1 MARPVGIL
9 VRSDPYRQRAGRER
23 LDLAMIA
30 AALDLPVRVFFV
42 GDGLLHL
49 AANQSPA
56 ALPAAPYTRGWLAL
70 LELGSAVSLF
80 AQQSGMQNLQ
90 SEEFPVTVLDEDRLA
105 ASIQEC
111 RMVLHV

>member
-1 MARPVGIL
+1 MERPIGIL

-49 AANQSPA
+49 AAAQSPT
-56 ALPAAPYTRGWLAL
+56 ALPAAPFTRGWLAL
-70 LELGSAVSLF
+70 LELGGAVSLY
-80 AQQSGMQNLQ
+80 AQQCALQNLQ
-90 SEEFPVTVLDEDRLA
+90 SEEFPVTALDDDGLS
-105 ASIQEC
+105 ASLHEC